1 MITSGAQWTVS
12 RKASMRSMSNIYHIM
27 KKDVRYHKGG
37 FLCARQTG
45 TGWEKIGGGGGQR
58 FGFVRGGFLK

>member
-1 MITSGAQWTVS
+1 
-12 RKASMRSMSNIYHIM
+12 M

-45 TGWEKIGGGGGQR
+45 TGWEKIGGGGSTIW
-58 FGFVRGGFLK
+58 FCYGGYSDIEVSNEHINMYIRMQ